1 MKIYPIQS
9 TFVNYQKNAFKG
21 YVNGNYYEDKIIDLA
36 QKALKNK
43 NWEKEMKANKVN
55 FLKNYLTAVEDDV
68 PLRIWAAIVS
78 FGGTEAVIAS
88 LCAAETISDK
98 TEETISSV
106 KNCMIDLLKSKNK
119 K

>member
-9 TFVNYQKNAFKG
+9 TFTNYKKNAFKG

-36 QKALKNK
+36 KQALKNQ
-43 NWEKEMKANKVN
+43 NWEKEMKAKKVN
-55 FLKNYLTAVEDDV
+55 FFKDYLTAVNDEI

-78 FGGTEAVIAS
+78 FGGTEAVIAA
-88 LCAAETISDK
+88 LCAADAISDK
-98 TEETISSV
+98 TEENINSV
-106 KNCMIDLLKSKNK
+106 KNCMIDLLKSNNK